1 MSAQESGFL
10 GASSSAPLQAL
21 ARASRELG
29 AQPDPVQALWE
40 LLCALRQDLS
50 IDRTGVFSYNR
61 LAHRLDHVVGVDT
74 TGRREDAANTI
85 PISEEVAPLMQVARR
100 EIPYYFTDD
109 APRDFPHRHFA
120 SGVRALAVIP
130 IIAGDE
136 FLGALC
142 ADNCLTGRPFD
153 PSLLEPLFLYAGLA
167 SLPLFALFQ
176 KRERERTEAI
186 RRRIHREVLFAVT
199 SGKIRL
205 CDREEIDAEWPG
217 MECPIPIRQELD
229 VRTVREAVR
238 QGGLTAGMSLD
249 RASDLGL
256 CASEAATNALLHGN
270 GGAAALED
278 QAGVLR
284 VRVTDWGRGIDP
296 ENLPRATLLKGW
308 SSRASMGLGFTVIN
322 EMADRVYL
330 YTGPSGTTL
339 IIEMAVEPA
348 PDLMGQFNPLLWEET
363 VSL

>member
-1 MSAQESGFL
+1 M
-10 GASSSAPLQAL
+10 APLQAL

-50 IDRTGVFSYNR
+50 IDRTGVFSYDR

-74 TGRREDAANTI
+74 TGRREDAVNTL
-85 PISEEVAPLMQVARR
+85 PITEEVAPLMQVARR
-100 EIPYYFTDD
+100 EIPYYFSNDVTQDY
-109 APRDFPHRHFA
+109 PHRRFTP
-120 SGVRALAVIP
+120 GVRALAIVP

-142 ADNCLTGRPFD
+142 ADNCLSGRPFEGA
-153 PSLLEPLFLYAGLA
+153 LLEPLFLYAGLA

-199 SGKIRL
+199 GGKIRL
-205 CDREEIDAEWPG
+205 CDREEIDREWPG
-217 MECPIPIRQELD
+217 MENPIPIRQELD

-238 QGGLTAGMSLD
+238 QHGLAAGMSLD
-249 RASDLGL
+249 RASDIGL

-270 GGAAALED
+270 GGAATLEERD
-278 QAGVLR
+278 GLVR
-284 VRVTDWGRGIDP
+284 IRVTDWGQGIDP

-330 YTGPSGTTL
+330 YTGTSGTTV
-339 IIEMAVEPA
+339 IIEMAAHPA
-348 PDLMGQFNPLLWEET
+348 PDLMEQFNPLLWEET